1 MKARKNVGVLLAS
14 GIGERSGFAR
24 PKQLVKLAGRPVIA
38 HALDRFQAHEG
49 IDEIA
54 IVTNDRCMGEIEDL
68 ISSNRLSKVA
78 CVLRGGAERYE
89 SSLAAIRA
97 YESASKSHDVRLLF
111 HDAVRPLV
119 SPNLISQC
127 TRGAA
132 GL

>member
-1 MKARKNVGVLLAS
+1 MEDQRAGSRPRKNVGVILAS

-38 HALDRFQAHEG
+38 HALERFQAHEG

-54 IVTNDRCMGEIEDL
+54 IVTNERCMGEIEDL

-78 CVLRGGAERYE
+78 CVLRGGQERYE

-97 YESASKSHDVRLLF
+97 YEPESRTHDIRL
-111 HDAVRPLV
+111 D
-119 SPNLISQC
+119 
-127 TRGAA
+127 GAA
-132 GL
+132 DRVSGRLTGRR